1 MHGTS
6 ASPWCWAQLVACCLL
21 CAFAFA
27 LPLPCFG
34 VFVSPMVETFGSSVT
49 EVNLY
54 FTFMTAAAVVSCAV
68 GERILDKWMRPTVI
82 ICVFAMAG
90 AYAALALVP
99 SISMVWL
106 AGTVAGLCYPLCT
119 SILVPIHI
127 NRWFSKQQGT
137 FIGISFAL
145 VGLSGM
151 VFGPVLTAGIAGFGW
166 RATLAGAAVAML
178 AVCVAV
184 AVFLLRP
191 DPASVGVGPYGGVRD
206 ARKTIEAREG
216 GGARSACVPYFGIP
230 FAFAALAALLSGVL
244 GDLNTQVNAVAL
256 QSGFDAVTAGVAFSF
271 ISGGL
276 VVGKVALGSIRDAK
290 GSAVSISFG
299 CVCGVIAFVLLAFS
313 ISTDRVVPLFVASA
327 LAGVCTCLGT
337 VAPAL
342 LASDAFDPRH
352 HARAVGHL
360 TAFCNAGMAV
370 GAPLYSL
377 SFDLS
382 GSYLPITLSLCA
394 IAVLTAI
401 ASLVSVRARK
411 AAFVCSMMG

>member
-1 MHGTS
+1 MHGSS

-68 GERILDKWMRPTVI
+68 GERILDKRMRSTVVV
-82 ICVFAMAG
+82 CVFAMAA

-99 SISMVWL
+99 SIAMVWL
-106 AGTVAGLCYPLCT
+106 AGAVAGLCYPLCT
-119 SILVPIHI
+119 TMLVPIHI
-127 NRWFSKQQGT
+127 NRWFSKRQGT
-137 FIGISFAL
+137 FIGVSFAL

-151 VFGPVLTAGIAGFGW
+151 VFGPLLTAGIAGFGW

-178 AVCVAV
+178 AVCVSA
-184 AVFLLRP
+184 AVFLLRL
-191 DPASVGVGPYGGVRD
+191 DPASVGVEPYGGMRD
-206 ARKTIEAREG
+206 AIEAREDG
-216 GGARSACVPYFGIP
+216 RARSACAPYFGIP

-244 GDLNTQVNAVAL
+244 GDLNTQVNAVAQ
-256 QSGFDAVTAGVAFSF
+256 QSGFDAVTAGVAFSC

-276 VVGKVALGSIRDAK
+276 VVGKVALGSIRDAR

-299 CVCGVIAFVLLAFS
+299 CVCGVVAFALLAFS
-313 ISTDRVVPLFVASA
+313 ISTDGAALLFIGSA
-327 LAGVCTCLGT
+327 LAGICTCLGT

-342 LASDAFDPRH
+342 LAADAFDPRH

-377 SFDLS
+377 SFDLA
-382 GSYLPITLSLCA
+382 GSYLPVTLSLCA

-401 ASLVSVRARK
+401 AGLVSVRARK
-411 AAFVCSMMG
+411 AASACSMMG